1 MLKMRVLIIADEV
14 WNDYVYGNN
23 VLTNW
28 FTGMD
33 IELAEIYASPGLPI
47 NNVCDSYFQ
56 ITDGQ
61 MARSIVGGAKAGG
74 RITKAEK
81 PEVLQKAKINAQRQ
95 GVYGLMKK
103 LSMTFHT
110 PVLIL
115 RDFIWLNGRHNKKA
129 LCQFVQ
135 EFNPDVVFCPRLI
148 TPKLMRLEKIVST
161 MTKAPFVAFTGDSEV
176 EMTNCK
182 LYTLYGIRRWLT
194 HRRFSK
200 HSILYS
206 HYLMHSADQAKE
218 YHEEFGVDTSSIF
231 KCGDFAESF
240 MPKNVEN
247 PIRLVYAGRL
257 YCNRWKSLAEIGK
270 ALQVINKD
278 RVVMVLDVYTQ
289 DKLTGEQQKALTE
302 GRYIYMKGSV
312 TPKELAQK
320 YREADIALHVES
332 FDEYYRN
339 VTRVSFS
346 TKIIDLL
353 ASGCAVMAICWE
365 KHCGYQYL
373 KSNDAAFCC
382 PDYKSILPQLMQIVE
397 NPKLINEYQ
406 KKAYDCGKQ
415 NHSRDVIQKQLLE
428 VFQNSISNNKRMF

>member
-1 MLKMRVLIIADEV
+1 MKILIIANEE
-14 WNDYVYGNN
+14 WNDYVFANG

-28 FTGMD
+28 FTD
-33 IELAEIYASPGLPI
+33 FDAEFAEIYTSPGLPI
-47 NNVCDSYFQ
+47 NNICNRYFQ
-56 ITDGQ
+56 ITDSQ
-61 MARSIVGGAKAGG
+61 MAKSIIGGPKAG
-74 RITKAEK
+74 RFVNRCTTQAEI
-81 PEVLQKAKINAQRQ
+81 ECAKNNAQRQ

-103 LSMTFHT
+103 LSMTYHT
-110 PVLIL
+110 PVLML
-115 RDFIWLNGRHNKKA
+115 RDFIWLNGRYNKKT

-218 YHEEFGVDTSSIF
+218 YHEEFGVDTSTIF

-240 MPKNVEN
+240 IPKNVGN

-278 RVVMVLDVYTQ
+278 RVLMVLDIYTQ
-289 DKLTGEQQKALTE
+289 EQLTDEQRKVLSQDKFI
-302 GRYIYMKGSV
+302 YIKGSV
-312 TPKELAQK
+312 TAAELNK
-320 YREADIALHVES
+320 IYESADIALHVES
-332 FDEYYRN
+332 LDPYYRA

-346 TKIIDLL
+346 TKVIDLM
-353 ASGCAVMAICWE
+353 ASTCAIMAICWE

-373 KSNDAAFCC
+373 KEHDAAFCC
-382 PDYKSILPQLMQIVE
+382 PDYESILPLLQTIIN
-397 NPKLINEYQ
+397 NPTLINIYQ
-406 KKAYDCGKQ
+406 KKAYECGKKY
-415 NHSRDVIQKQLLE
+415 HSRSYIQSQLLE
-428 VFQNSISNNKRMF
+428 VFQNAISNNKRMF